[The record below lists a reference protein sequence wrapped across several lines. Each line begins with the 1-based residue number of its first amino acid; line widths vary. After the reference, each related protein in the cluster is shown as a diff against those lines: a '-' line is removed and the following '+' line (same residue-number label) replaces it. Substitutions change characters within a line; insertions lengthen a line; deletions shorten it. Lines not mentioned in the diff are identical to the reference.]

1 MHTNKAQLP
10 FVITSALLITALSTS
25 FTATAETEA
34 TKINIEPG
42 LWQHNFSIK
51 TESGELE
58 RAMQKMEQTLAN
70 IPAAQRD
77 MMKKMMASQGVS
89 FDFKNTSVQVC
100 LTQQDIDRGQ
110 MPQQDGCKQNVKQTS
125 DNSYSFTFSCDT
137 NPPSSG
143 SGVMTL
149 DGRKAYTGN
158 ANFTTQLNGKAEQMT
173 MQQSGK
179 WLKADCG

>member
-1 MHTNKAQLP
+1 MQNYNIKYYFSLTASLLMAGLMLSP
-10 FVITSALLITALSTS
+10 IASADTLAPD
-25 FTATAETEA
+25 
-34 TKINIEPG
+34 IEPG

-58 RAMQKMEQTLAN
+58 RAMQQMEQTLAN

-89 FDFKNTSVQVC
+89 FDFKNSSIQVC
-100 LTQQDIDRGQ
+100 LTQQDIERGKL
-110 MPQQDGCKQNVKQTS
+110 PQQDGCKQNVKQIG

-137 NPPSSG
+137 KPPSNG
-143 SGVMTL
+143 SGVMTF

-158 ANFTTQLNGKAEQMT
+158 ANFTTQINGKAEQMT